1 MSVPEPDRN
10 PSKVEF
16 LNNFHK
22 LRKEVNI
29 LMMRDFGIKARTYD
43 VELISDIYELS
54 DEDKVSFKGISGKYG
69 IENFNVNKY
78 PLWRIE
84 AWQKEISDIMNDLGK
99 YIELGNSIN
108 IHDED
113 LFREKYARRSEYF
126 ENAIGMCH
134 VLKDKFH
141 EILLCIRIP

>member
-1 MSVPEPDRN
+1 MSVPVPDRN

-29 LMMRDFGIKARTYD
+29 LMMRDFGVKARAYD

-54 DEDKVSFKGISGKYG
+54 NEDKSTFKEISDKYG
-69 IENFNVNKY
+69 IENFKVNKY

-84 AWQKEISDIMNDLGK
+84 TWQKEISDIMNDLGK

-113 LFREKYARRSEYF
+113 LFREKYL
-126 ENAIGMCH
+126 IGKEGDC
-134 VLKDKFH
+134 L
-141 EILLCIRIP
+141 